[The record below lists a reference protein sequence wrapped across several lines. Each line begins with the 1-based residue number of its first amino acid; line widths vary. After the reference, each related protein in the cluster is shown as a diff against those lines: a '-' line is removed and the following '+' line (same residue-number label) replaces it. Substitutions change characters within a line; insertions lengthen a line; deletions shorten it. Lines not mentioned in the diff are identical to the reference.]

1 MTTGFIINLI
11 TNKNEAVYREYNLN
25 EIVGL
30 SKTLKIV
37 CKIKESIIIKSFTS
51 STLINTGKLL
61 YLKDKIENYKIEL
74 VVLNY
79 SLTPS
84 QQKI

>member
-51 STLINTGKLL
+51 STLINILRNSGLF
-61 YLKDKIENYKIEL
+61 
-74 VVLNY
+74 
-79 SLTPS
+79 
-84 QQKI
+84 